1 MKTRLSLLILIL
13 FASLSFAQ
21 ETTSKKWTL
30 QECVDYALENNIQ
43 VKQNELSI
51 DLAEVNKKDAIG
63 NFIPSLNLS
72 GNHAWNS
79 GLTTDV
85 TTGVLRNQTTQ
96 TTFGG
101 IDSRITLFNGL
112 QNINQLRRAEMEIL
126 ANRYQVDKIKD
137 DIALFVINA
146 YLDVLFNKEAR
157 NVALPQL
164 EVSREQLNRTN
175 KLVEAGT
182 LPKGDLYDIQ
192 ATIANDEQNLVTT
205 ENNVKISLIS
215 LAQLLQLRTYDDF
228 DIADNEISTLPMVNL
243 SDYTVEEIYEKALQN
258 RNEIK
263 VAQANIDIAEKD
275 IEIAKGARY
284 PTLGGFYSWNSRYSN
299 LDRIVGTEI
308 DPDNPTVVTGQVE
321 GTGQNV
327 ISPNFRAVTG
337 PANSFSDQFDRNKGY
352 SLGLTLQIP
361 ILNGFRVSNN
371 IKRAEINKEQQEA
384 QLTQVELDLDRTINT
399 VYTDAR
405 GALKLYEAAQKSVT
419 AQEESF
425 RYAQEKYN
433 VGIINSFEYSQIK
446 NRLIQ
451 AQSDF
456 LRAKYEYI
464 FRVKLLEFYYG
475 VPITLD

>member
-13 FASLSFAQ
+13 FTSLSFAQ
-21 ETTSKKWTL
+21 DTTSKKWTL

-43 VKQNELSI
+43 VKQNELSV

-101 IDSRITLFNGL
+101 IDSRITLFDGL
-112 QNINQLRRAEMEIL
+112 RNINQLRRAEMEIL

-157 NVALPQL
+157 NVAIPQL

-182 LPKGDLYDIQ
+182 LPQGDLYDIQ

-215 LAQLLQLRTYDDF
+215 LAQLLQLRNYDDF
-228 DIADNEISTLPMVNL
+228 DIADDEISTLPMVNL
-243 SDYTVEEIYEKALQN
+243 GDYTVEQIYEKALQN

-275 IEIAKGARY
+275 IEIAKGA
-284 PTLGGFYSWNSRYSN
+284 
-299 LDRIVGTEI
+299 
-308 DPDNPTVVTGQVE
+308 
-321 GTGQNV
+321 
-327 ISPNFRAVTG
+327 
-337 PANSFSDQFDRNKGY
+337 
-352 SLGLTLQIP
+352 
-361 ILNGFRVSNN
+361 
-371 IKRAEINKEQQEA
+371 
-384 QLTQVELDLDRTINT
+384 
-399 VYTDAR
+399 
-405 GALKLYEAAQKSVT
+405 
-419 AQEESF
+419 
-425 RYAQEKYN
+425 
-433 VGIINSFEYSQIK
+433 
-446 NRLIQ
+446 
-451 AQSDF
+451 
-456 LRAKYEYI
+456 
-464 FRVKLLEFYYG
+464 
-475 VPITLD
+475 

>member
-243 SDYTVEEIYEKALQN
+243 SDYT
-258 RNEIK
+258 
-263 VAQANIDIAEKD
+263 
-275 IEIAKGARY
+275 
-284 PTLGGFYSWNSRYSN
+284 
-299 LDRIVGTEI
+299 
-308 DPDNPTVVTGQVE
+308 
-321 GTGQNV
+321 
-327 ISPNFRAVTG
+327 
-337 PANSFSDQFDRNKGY
+337 
-352 SLGLTLQIP
+352 
-361 ILNGFRVSNN
+361 
-371 IKRAEINKEQQEA
+371 
-384 QLTQVELDLDRTINT
+384 
-399 VYTDAR
+399 
-405 GALKLYEAAQKSVT
+405 
-419 AQEESF
+419 
-425 RYAQEKYN
+425 
-433 VGIINSFEYSQIK
+433 
-446 NRLIQ
+446 
-451 AQSDF
+451 
-456 LRAKYEYI
+456 
-464 FRVKLLEFYYG
+464 
-475 VPITLD
+475 